1 MDDVFLTLSL
11 TAAAAGLLLLGGI
24 AVRAV
29 LMRQRYRAGAS
40 SLVDLLDTQRAEF
53 LAQQDVVSGQ
63 AQLLKDFVS
72 LQKSLGLGWRSTAS

>member
-1 MDDVFLTLSL
+1 MTLQKVQDSAQRSA
-11 TAAAAGLLLLGGI
+11 T
-24 AVRAV
+24 

-53 LAQQDVVSGQ
+53 AAQQDVISGQ